1 MGTTYTKPSAYREFV
16 YERPEQFNWLHWT
29 DGSFGYFPS
38 YTLGAMYAAQFM
50 AAMKKEVNVAE
61 QISQGNLEPIF
72 AWLDK
77 NIWKKASLLSTDELV
92 RQATGDV
99 LNPEFFKAHL
109 ENRYL

>member
-1 MGTTYTKPSAYREFV
+1 MSV
-16 YERPEQFNWLHWT
+16 HQT
-29 DGSFGYFPS
+29 DGSFAIS
-38 YTLGAMYAAQFM
+38 HATHQVQCMHAAQFM
-50 AAMKKEVNVAE
+50 VAMKKEVNVAE

-92 RQATGDV
+92 KQATGDV